1 MYEVTSPKNSGRVI
15 AVWSPVSRQGGVST
29 LAAMLTAYLSHDI
42 NNDEKVLL
50 MSNDSSGITAAWYL
64 SKERAQSGLA
74 DVVDLSSS
82 ENLRGPEDIY
92 NNAFTLTNHID
103 VLISGKS
110 NIAVTTGLA
119 YEIEKIFKIARKG
132 YKYVIVDTSAGF
144 AGSSQQILE
153 HADVVIVSLPQDKYY
168 FDGWTKRLSDIYP
181 QELDKKPRI
190 TVLQQFYNY
199 SSMTYQYMAK
209 KMAGEKLY
217 YIDLNTLVYDAV
229 SNRNMLDTI
238 QDEAGKKKHDDVI
251 DQLEAISRE
260 VMEKIEGVVE
270 KEATAE
276 QEMVN
281 QAKQSTKEYMESDDF
296 FLGLDYDEDQ
306 ASEDDADPMGYGYD
320 NSSDTSGTSDDSNDT
335 SDDTGV
341 NLEKEADESPSETP
355 DNEDGEYDG
364 SEAFGLSDDLYKD

>member
-29 LAAMLTAYLSHDI
+29 LAAMLTAYLSYDI

-119 YEIEKIFKIARKG
+119 YEIEKIFKTARKG
-132 YKYVIVDTSAGF
+132 YKYIIVDASAGF
-144 AGSSQQILE
+144 TGSSQQILE

-306 ASEDDADPMGYGYD
+306 ASEDDADPMGYGYG

-341 NLEKEADESPSETP
+341 NLEKESDESPSETP